1 MSANYL
7 ELIKQVIQ
15 HLETII
21 EKIDSLDFCP
31 IMWDES
37 YALLHELEDAVAQID
52 QLSEEELSPIFLDD
66 SFCNDAQ
73 NKAFVEN
80 LTAADHCFIDFSSHF
95 SRIGHVLE
103 DEGPKEWYDEDGE
116 YLSAQLK
123 KAKQHLDQIITQI

>member
-7 ELIKQVIQ
+7 EIVKQEAQ
-15 HLETII
+15 DLEPII

-31 IMWDES
+31 VMWDES

-52 QLSEEELSPIFLDD
+52 QLSEQLEPIYFDD
-66 SFCNDAQ
+66 TFWNDPQ
-73 NKAFVEN
+73 NKDFVEN
-80 LTAADHCFIDFSSHF
+80 IQAADHCFVDFSSRF
-95 SRIGHVLE
+95 SRISSVLE

-123 KAKQHLDQIITQI
+123 KAKQHLEQILGE

>member
-1 MSANYL
+1 MSTNYL
-7 ELIKQVIQ
+7 EIVKQEAQ
-15 HLETII
+15 DLEPII

-52 QLSEEELSPIFLDD
+52 QLSEQLGPIFLDD
-66 SFCNDAQ
+66 TFWNDPQ
-73 NKAFVEN
+73 NKDFVEN
-80 LTAADHCFIDFSSHF
+80 IQAVDHCFVDFSSRF
-95 SRIGHVLE
+95 SRISSVLE

-123 KAKQHLDQIITQI
+123 KAKQHLEQILGE